1 MTPSIPLSSDPRVW
15 LRWNTLALDSHLTNL
30 PPLKSSSVPSHI
42 LLLLPPFLCVL
53 LSGSDK
59 FSDLR
64 ILCPGLPRQQA
75 FSSLHFLTA
84 SFLFTV
90 ICLSAPVFLAE
101 VLLCFLYY
109 LVRISFSLLYP
120 RRKMDSRWGKVVMA
134 QITGKKKCT

>member
-42 LLLLPPFLCVL
+42 LLLLPPFLCVSP
-53 LSGSDK
+53 SGTDK
-59 FSDLR
+59 SSDLR
-64 ILCPGLPRQQA
+64 LV
-75 FSSLHFLTA
+75 SSLHCLTA

-120 RRKMDSRWGKVVMA
+120 RRKMGSRWGKVVMA